1 MEAALLAGKGD
12 CSMSKIRFQNVS
24 LKYKNGNSEKKV
36 LDDINLEINKGE
48 FICVIGPS
56 GCGKSTLLS
65 LLSGLNK
72 PSEGSV
78 TLDGRK
84 IEGPGT
90 DRGVVF
96 QHYSLFPWLTARK
109 NIVFGIK
116 QAGKEKNKAAIA
128 KRAQYFLDR
137 VELSDSGDKY
147 PFELSGGMQQR
158 VALARTLAMDTD
170 ILLMDEPFGAI
181 DPKVRYELQ
190 DLTLELCKDG
200 DKKKTAVFVT
210 HDIDEAIFLADRII
224 FMSPGKVY
232 SDIKIPASIR
242 NIRDRSLL
250 FINKD
255 YKKLHDELVQ
265 LFYHDENTYEHEIEV
280 AV

>member
-1 MEAALLAGKGD
+1 MG
-12 CSMSKIRFQNVS
+12 KIRFQNVS
-24 LKYKNGNSEKKV
+24 LNYSNGNSVKNV
-36 LDDINLEINKGE
+36 LENIDLEINKGE
-48 FICVIGPS
+48 LVCVIGPS

-72 PSEGSV
+72 PTNGTV
-78 TLDGRK
+78 TIDGQK
-84 IEGPGT
+84 IKGPGT

-109 NIVFGIK
+109 NIIFGIK
-116 QAGKEKNKAAIA
+116 QAGKEKNKARIL

-200 DKKKTAVFVT
+200 DAKKTAVFVT

-224 FMSPGKVY
+224 FMNPGGAYK
-232 SDIKIPASIR
+232 DIKIPASIR

-250 FINKD
+250 FVNKD
-255 YKKLHDELVQ
+255 YKKLHDELVG
-265 LFYHDENTYEHEIEV
+265 LFYNDADEGKGLSGASYIEEHEIEV